1 LQPDRIREV
10 ERVSNPV
17 KIDLGGFSLNYVLE
31 GPESAPCI
39 TFSNSLVCDL
49 AMWDVQ
55 AAKLRDRY
63 RVLRYD
69 QRGHGASDAPPT
81 AYSMDDLGND
91 VIALW
96 DKLGIEQSHWIGL
109 SLGGMTG
116 INLALRYPTR
126 LLSLIASDC
135 RAEAPPPYAAVF
147 EERIRITQ
155 AEGMAAMVEPSIAR
169 FFTEAFTA
177 TGGSQL
183 DKVRRMIGETSAEG
197 HVGCCEAIRGLAYDA
212 RLPEIDMAVLFMGG
226 EHDMGAPPAV
236 MRAMADAVP
245 GARYEVVTGAG
256 HISNIEKPDA
266 FQTIIEQFLSE
277 L

>member
-1 LQPDRIREV
+1 MN
-10 ERVSNPV
+10 NPV
-17 KIDLGGFSLNYVLE
+17 RIDLGGFSLNCVLE
-31 GPESAPCI
+31 GPEGAPCI

-49 AMWDVQ
+49 AMWDAQ
-55 AAKLRDRY
+55 AATLRDRY

-69 QRGHGASDAPPT
+69 QRGHGASDAPP
-81 AYSMDDLGND
+81 APESMDDLGND

-96 DKLGIEQSHWIGL
+96 DRLGIDRSNWIGL

-116 INLALRYPTR
+116 INLALRHPTR

-147 EERIRITQ
+147 EERIRITE
-155 AEGMAAMVEPSIAR
+155 ADGMAALVEPSLAR
-169 FFTEAFTA
+169 FFTESFVAA
-177 TGGSQL
+177 GGPQL
-183 DKVRRMIGETSAEG
+183 DKIRRMISDTSAQG
-197 HVGCCEAIRGLAYDA
+197 HIGCCEAIRGLAHDA
-212 RLPEIDMAVLFMGG
+212 QLPGIDMPALFLGG

-245 GARYEVVTGAG
+245 GARYEVVMGAG
-256 HISNIEKPDA
+256 HISNFEKPDA
-266 FQTIIEQFLSE
+266 FQAIIERFLSD